1 MRILYFSLFLI
12 NSLSLQGAFLEVKIN
27 NISKEGILHL
37 AVYDSKETFESD
49 RGDKS
54 GPQNG
59 IVGGL
64 IKLIEKG
71 TFQETIVLP
80 NGKYAIGLYIDSNEN
95 EKLDSNF
102 FGMPTEQFGFSN
114 NVLGR
119 FGPPSFE
126 SASFEVKE
134 YKKVTIDLR

>member
-12 NSLSLQGAFLEVKIN
+12 NSLSLQGALLEVKIN
-27 NISKEGILHL
+27 NVSNEGILHL

-59 IVGGL
+59 IVGGV

-71 TFQETIVLP
+71 TFLETIELP

>member
-12 NSLSLQGAFLEVKIN
+12 NSLSLQGALLEVKIN
-27 NISKEGILHL
+27 NISNEGILHL

-59 IVGGL
+59 IVGGV

-71 TFQETIVLP
+71 TFLETIELP

-102 FGMPTEQFGFSN
+102 FGIPTEQFGFSN

-119 FGPPSFE
+119 FGPHLLSLHLL
-126 SASFEVKE
+126 K
-134 YKKVTIDLR
+134 LRNIRKLPLI

>member
-71 TFQETIVLP
+71 TFLETIELP

>member
-64 IKLIEKG
+64 IKLIKKG
-71 TFQETIVLP
+71 TFLETIELP

-95 EKLDSNF
+95 EKLDSNL
-102 FGMPTEQFGFSN
+102 FGMPTEQIGFSN

-126 SASFEVKE
+126 SASFELKE
-134 YKKVTIDLR
+134 YKKVTIDLK